1 MDIMRQ
7 RVVERFLAYVRVDT
21 TSDEGSRHRP
31 SSPGQMALAL
41 HLMDE
46 LRDLGLVDISRDHR
60 GRVFASL
67 PSNLPEGRTAP
78 VIGLITHMDTSP
90 EVSGKHVTPLVHHYT
105 GGDIQLPAGGTI
117 SVADTPRLAEFEGD
131 DIITSDGSTLLGADD
146 KAGIAEVLTAIEHL
160 VHHPDI
166 PRGTVRVAFTT
177 DEEIGEGTDGFDVEG
192 FGADL
197 AYTVDG
203 GPLGQLE
210 LETFNAA
217 EATFTITGFNL
228 HPGYAKGRMKNAL
241 LIAAELIA
249 LFPPGERPSTTEGR
263 DGFFHITRVEGKVE
277 EARVKLIVR
286 DFDVERFEER
296 KWQLAVYADQLNQ
309 LHGEGTVALTVADSY
324 RNMREVLDEHP
335 QATSLAERA
344 MREADVEPNLVPV
357 RGGTDGARL
366 SFMGPPT
373 PNLFDGGHNFHSR
386 MEFVPVKSMVKACEV
401 LVNIVR
407 LAIDVQTETL
417 K

>member
-1 MDIMRQ
+1 
-7 RVVERFLAYVRVDT
+7 
-21 TSDEGSRHRP
+21 
-31 SSPGQMALAL
+31 MALAL

-46 LRDLGLVDISRDHR
+46 LRDLGCTDVGRDNR
-60 GRVFASL
+60 GRVFATLS
-67 PSNLPEGRTAP
+67 SNLPEGRTAP
-78 VIGLITHMDTSP
+78 VIGLITHLDTSP
-90 EVSGKHVTPLVHHYT
+90 EVSGKDVTPLVHHYT
-105 GGDIQLPAGGTI
+105 GGDIQLPAGGSIT
-117 SVADTPRLAEFEGD
+117 VADTPHLAEFEGD

-146 KAGIAEVLTAIEHL
+146 KAGIAEVVTALEHL
-160 VHHPDI
+160 VLHPDI
-166 PRGTVRVAFTT
+166 PHGTIRVAFTT
-177 DEEIGEGTDGFDVEG
+177 DEEIGEGADDFDVDA
-192 FGADL
+192 FAADL

-217 EATFTITGFNL
+217 EATFIITGFNL

-249 LFPPGERPSTTEGR
+249 LFPSSERPSTTEGR
-263 DGFFHITRVEGKVE
+263 EGFFHVTRIEGKVE
-277 EARVKLIVR
+277 KATVKLIVR
-286 DFDVERFEER
+286 DFDVGRFEER
-296 KWQLAVYADQLNQ
+296 KGLLTGFADGMNERY
-309 LHGEGTVALTVADSY
+309 GDGTVALVIEDSY

-335 QATSLAERA
+335 QAASLAERA
-344 MREADVEPNLVPV
+344 MREAGMEPHIVPV

-366 SFMGPPT
+366 SFMGLPT

-386 MEFVPVKSMVKACEV
+386 TEFVPVKSMVKACEV

-407 LAIDVQTETL
+407 LAVDVQTETL

>member
-60 GRVFASL
+60 GRVFATL
-67 PSNLPEGRTAP
+67 PSNLPDGRTAP

-90 EVSGKHVTPLVHHYT
+90 EVSGKDVTPLVHHYT
-105 GGDIQLPAGGTI
+105 GGDIQLPAGGAITVVD
-117 SVADTPRLAEFEGD
+117 SPRLVEFEGD

-146 KAGIAEVLTAIEHL
+146 KAGIAEVVTALEHL

-166 PRGTVRVAFTT
+166 LHGTVRVAFTA
-177 DEEIGEGTDGFDVEG
+177 DEEIGEGTEGFDVDA
-192 FGADL
+192 FAADL

-203 GPLGQLE
+203 GPLGELE

-217 EATFTITGFNL
+217 EATFTIMGFNL
-228 HPGYAKGRMKNAL
+228 HPGYAKGRMKSAL

-277 EARVKLIVR
+277 GATVKLIVR
-286 DFDVERFEER
+286 DFDVGRFEER
-296 KWQLAVYADQLNQ
+296 KRQLSAYADQLNQ
-309 LHGEGTVALTVADSY
+309 RHGEGTVALAVADSY

-335 QATSLAERA
+335 QAAWLAERA
-344 MREADVEPNLVPV
+344 MRGAGVEPNMVPV

-366 SFMGPPT
+366 SFMGLPT

-386 MEFVPVKSMVKACEV
+386 TEFVPVKSMVKACEV
-401 LVNIVR
+401 LVNIARMAAVE
-407 LAIDVQTETL
+407 TETL

>member
-21 TSDEGSRHRP
+21 TSDEGSRHSP
-31 SSPGQMALAL
+31 SSPGQMAMAL

-46 LRDLGLVDISRDHR
+46 LRDLGLVDISRDHW
-60 GRVFASL
+60 GRVFAML

-90 EVSGKHVTPLVHHYT
+90 EVSGKDVTPLVHHYT

-117 SVADTPRLAEFEGD
+117 SVADTPHLAEFEGG

-146 KAGIAEVLTAIEHL
+146 KAGIAEVVTVLEHL
-160 VHHPDI
+160 VQNPDI

-177 DEEIGEGTDGFDVEG
+177 DEEIGEGTDGFDVDA
-192 FGADL
+192 FAADL

-228 HPGYAKGRMKNAL
+228 HPGYAKGRMKNAI
-241 LIAAELIA
+241 LIAAELID
-249 LFPPGERPSTTEGR
+249 LFPSGERPSTTEGR
-263 DGFFHITRVEGKVE
+263 EGFFHVTRIEGKVE
-277 EARVKLIVR
+277 KATVKLIVR

-296 KWQLAVYADQLNQ
+296 KRQLAAYVEQLNQ
-309 LHGEGTVALTVADSY
+309 RHGEDTVGLVIADTY

-335 QATSLAERA
+335 QAASLAERA
-344 MREADVEPNLVPV
+344 MRGVGVEPNVVPV

-366 SFMGPPT
+366 SFMGLPT

-386 MEFVPVKSMVKACEV
+386 TEFVPVKSMVKACEV
-401 LVNIVR
+401 LVNIIR
-407 LAIDVQTETL
+407 LAVNVQTETL